1 MVEYK
6 CLRCNKVFNHK
17 TKFVKHLKRKFICK
31 PLIKD
36 ISIKDVYN
44 IYFKI
49 DKNNDNTQ
57 YQPMLPDVTQM
68 LPDVT
73 QMLPDV
79 TQMLPDVTR
88 NVTRK
93 TLKNNNCRYCNRSFA
108 SRHGKCRHE
117 KNRCK
122 VNVSNNSQIIDNE
135 IREKLLE
142 EFVESGQ
149 LVKADQ
155 QLTTKGNISIDTS
168 QNNSGTINNITI
180 SLNSYDNTDKSYI
193 KNTDILTCI
202 KKGNMGI
209 PHLIHLLHCNKY
221 KPENHNVSLNNIK
234 SSYIGVYNGKKWDYE
249 MQFELI
255 DMMAE
260 DCINMIE
267 DRVAEWDDKY
277 YKKHKSIIDKFPHF
291 QYKYYDSKY
300 VKKRVHEE
308 AKLKLFNNRDL
319 IMNTRNKLLEMNSC
333 KTLTA

>member
-1 MVEYK
+1 MVKYNCDRCGFNTTIK
-6 CLRCNKVFNHK
+6 TRMLR
-17 TKFVKHLKRKFICK
+17 HLKRKFICK

-36 ISIKDVYN
+36 ISIKDIYN

-49 DKNNDNTQ
+49 DKNNDIIQDNVVLSKCDPNVIQ
-57 YQPMLPDVTQM
+57 NNNMLSKCDPNVIQNNDVLST
-68 LPDVT
+68 
-73 QMLPDV
+73 
-79 TQMLPDVTR
+79 
-88 NVTRK
+88 K
-93 TLKNNNCRYCNRSFA
+93 NNCRYCNRSFA
-108 SRHGKCRHE
+108 NRHGKWKHE

-122 VNVSNNSQIIDNE
+122 VKLSNDSQIKENE
-135 IREKLLE
+135 IRENLLKE
-142 EFVESGQ
+142 LAESGQ

-234 SSYIGVYNGKKWDYE
+234 SSYIGAYNGRKWDYE

-277 YKKHKSIIDKFPHF
+277 YKKHKSTIDKFPHF

-319 IMNTRNKLLEMNSC
+319 IMNTRNKLLEM
-333 KTLTA
+333 K

>member
-1 MVEYK
+1 MVNYK
-6 CLRCNKVFNHK
+6 CNRCGFISIRRGR
-17 TKFVKHLKRKFICK
+17 FIKHLNRKFICK
-31 PLIKD
+31 PLIED
-36 ISIKDVYN
+36 ISIKEIYN
-44 IYFKI
+44 IYFKK
-49 DKNNDNTQ
+49 DNNTNNSLCKPASANVSQHVSQRQPKRQPTSANVSQQTQ
-57 YQPMLPDVTQM
+57 NEYF
-68 LPDVT
+68 
-73 QMLPDV
+73 
-79 TQMLPDVTR
+79 
-88 NVTRK
+88 
-93 TLKNNNCRYCNRSFA
+93 CRYCNRSF
-108 SRHGKCRHE
+108 SRRQSKWKHE
-117 KNRCK
+117 TNRCTFK
-122 VNVSNNSQIIDNE
+122 LNSDSEVIENE

-142 EFVESGQ
+142 ELAESGQ

-155 QLTTKGNISIDTS
+155 QLIKSGKINIDKSL
-168 QNNSGTINNITI
+168 NNNIGAINNITI

-209 PHLIHLLHCNKY
+209 PHMIHLLHCNKY
-221 KPENHNVSLNNIK
+221 KPENHNVCLNNIK
-234 SSYIGVYNGKKWDYE
+234 SSYIGVYNGRKWDYE

-267 DRVAEWDDKY
+267 DRIAEWDDEF

-319 IMNTRNKLLEMNSC
+319 IMNTRNKLLEINS
-333 KTLTA
+333 

>member
-1 MVEYK
+1 MVNYK
-6 CLRCNKVFNHK
+6 CLRCGYTIHIK
-17 TKFVKHLKRKFICK
+17 TIFIKHLNRKFICK
-31 PLIKD
+31 PLIED
-36 ISIKDVYN
+36 ISIKKIYKK
-44 IYFKI
+44 YFKK
-49 DKNNDNTQ
+49 DKYTNNIECKPASANVSQNVSHRQPKRQPASANVSQQTQ
-57 YQPMLPDVTQM
+57 NEYFC
-68 LPDVT
+68 
-73 QMLPDV
+73 
-79 TQMLPDVTR
+79 
-88 NVTRK
+88 K
-93 TLKNNNCRYCNRSFA
+93 FCNRSF
-108 SRHGKCRHE
+108 SRRQSKWKHE
-117 KNRCK
+117 TNRCAFK
-122 VNVSNNSQIIDNE
+122 LNSDSEVIENE

-142 EFVESGQ
+142 ELAESGQ
-149 LVKADQ
+149 LVKTDQ
-155 QLTTKGNISIDTS
+155 QLIKSGNINIDKS

-209 PHLIHLLHCNKY
+209 PHMIHLLHCNKY

-234 SSYIGVYNGKKWDYE
+234 SSYIGVYNGRKWDYE

-267 DRVAEWDDKY
+267 DRIAEWDDVF
-277 YKKHKSIIDKFPHF
+277 YKKHKSTIDKFPHF

-319 IMNTRNKLLEMNSC
+319 IMNTRNKLLEMKS
-333 KTLTA
+333 

>member
-1 MVEYK
+1 MSSDVI
-6 CLRCNKVFNHK
+6 RNASTDNA
-17 TKFVKHLKRKFICK
+17 CK
-31 PLIKD
+31 
-36 ISIKDVYN
+36 Y
-44 IYFKI
+44 
-49 DKNNDNTQ
+49 
-57 YQPMLPDVTQM
+57 
-68 LPDVT
+68 
-73 QMLPDV
+73 
-79 TQMLPDVTR
+79 
-88 NVTRK
+88 
-93 TLKNNNCRYCNRSFA
+93 CRRSFS
-108 SRHGKCRHE
+108 SRQSKWRHE
-117 KNRCK
+117 TNRCK
-122 VNVSNNSQIIDNE
+122 VKLNNNLFIIDNE
-135 IREKLLE
+135 TKEKLLE

-149 LVKADQ
+149 LVKAEQ
-155 QLTTKGNISIDTS
+155 QLTTKGNINIDTS

-234 SSYIGVYNGKKWDYE
+234 SSYIGVYNGRKWDYE

-267 DRVAEWDDKY
+267 DRIAEWDDKY

-319 IMNTRNKLLEMNSC
+319 IMNTRNKLLEM
-333 KTLTA
+333 K